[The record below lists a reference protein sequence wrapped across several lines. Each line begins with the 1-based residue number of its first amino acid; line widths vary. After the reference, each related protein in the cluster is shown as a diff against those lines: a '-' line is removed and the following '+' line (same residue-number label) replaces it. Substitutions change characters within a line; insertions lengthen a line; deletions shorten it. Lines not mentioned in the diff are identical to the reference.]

1 MAKSR
6 SSKPLVPL
14 ADLILEMQSWINS
27 CLDGSADGLVERV
40 SKTCHV
46 IGARSVRSEPG
57 APALTNRLL
66 AIPARIQA
74 CPSYLQE
81 AFARDQL
88 TLLRKTIERYPVPEP
103 GLVLAP
109 ERLTRKR
116 TKTVPVDHE
125 LQGEWITTGV
135 RYTTLVYG
143 GVTTQRTLVEV
154 WLVPV
159 RAFDAEPAQPVLLS
173 EVQNISLDAYAE
185 PVRVPGERFIGTIG
199 FNPSPGTD
207 GAFLLSSAAITE
219 GTAAPAPSATIATVD
234 KQFRGARIID
244 PTVTEICVTLDTAI
258 VGQTGNLI
266 VLGERFGTGMVLPL
280 FRQQLGILGPL
291 RDQEL
296 SRVTITWNGFYAIL
310 LSASTP
316 AGWFFDKPTVS
327 PYSSSYDV
335 WPPLALPEAATRPPF
350 EGAVT
355 PIPSL
360 EQYGLDRP
368 YLPTHARLAFVH
380 LHSMPFS
387 PDNELPRLFSYVPH
401 HVEVAGYRIHVDDLM
416 APFADLREVGAAI
429 VLRHPGIEDDP
440 LAWPSSW
447 RWHVCRNEQ
456 EGNTL
461 IHSLH
466 ELRAQDPVAGRNEVV
481 RVLRERKDRFGRD
494 AVTAFRVN
502 LSADDL
508 PALMELTHYKG
519 PQQFA
524 FSPEEEA
531 YRLIQVCPGTD
542 LYKKRLGIARQM
554 LQIIRTTQRID
565 LHDAA
570 SKINPASR
578 LEHKLI
584 DSFDGFG
591 ITALMDGDQAEDLD
605 LQWIGRE
612 YPEALCA
619 LAGAA
624 LRERNLAQATRLVRA
639 QPDPDWPK
647 NALFAFPRRMP
658 APGFPEPILSSE
670 ERRALVEGCFDPRGV
685 ILGPQSPN
693 LSSLASS
700 LKPTFTPDFVRRLVS
715 SSAFEKLK
723 DRIAQR
729 SQNGRRIP
737 RPDSILFGLAL
748 YCGEVFEKELSYLP
762 LEQRRISTSFFELL
776 RTLTV

>member
-1 MAKSR
+1 M
-6 SSKPLVPL
+6 
-14 ADLILEMQSWINS
+14 
-27 CLDGSADGLVERV
+27 
-40 SKTCHV
+40 
-46 IGARSVRSEPG
+46 
-57 APALTNRLL
+57 
-66 AIPARIQA
+66 
-74 CPSYLQE
+74 
-81 AFARDQL
+81 
-88 TLLRKTIERYPVPEP
+88 
-103 GLVLAP
+103 
-109 ERLTRKR
+109 
-116 TKTVPVDHE
+116 
-125 LQGEWITTGV
+125 
-135 RYTTLVYG
+135 
-143 GVTTQRTLVEV
+143 
-154 WLVPV
+154 
-159 RAFDAEPAQPVLLS
+159 
-173 EVQNISLDAYAE
+173 
-185 PVRVPGERFIGTIG
+185 
-199 FNPSPGTD
+199 
-207 GAFLLSSAAITE
+207 
-219 GTAAPAPSATIATVD
+219 
-234 KQFRGARIID
+234 
-244 PTVTEICVTLDTAI
+244 
-258 VGQTGNLI
+258 
-266 VLGERFGTGMVLPL
+266 
-280 FRQQLGILGPL
+280 
-291 RDQEL
+291 
-296 SRVTITWNGFYAIL
+296 
-310 LSASTP
+310 
-316 AGWFFDKPTVS
+316 
-327 PYSSSYDV
+327 
-335 WPPLALPEAATRPPF
+335 
-350 EGAVT
+350 
-355 PIPSL
+355 
-360 EQYGLDRP
+360 
-368 YLPTHARLAFVH
+368 
-380 LHSMPFS
+380 
-387 PDNELPRLFSYVPH
+387 
-401 HVEVAGYRIHVDDLM
+401 
-416 APFADLREVGAAI
+416 
-429 VLRHPGIEDDP
+429 
-440 LAWPSSW
+440 
-447 RWHVCRNEQ
+447 
-456 EGNTL
+456 
-461 IHSLH
+461 
-466 ELRAQDPVAGRNEVV
+466 AGRNEVV

-508 PALMELTHYKG
+508 PALMEVTHYKG

-542 LYKKRLGIARQM
+542 LYKKRFGIARQM

-570 SKINPASR
+570 SKINSASR

-612 YPEALCA
+612 YPEALRA

-670 ERRALVEGCFDPRGV
+670 ERRAFVEGCFDPRGV

-737 RPDSILFGLAL
+737 RPDSILFGLSL
-748 YCGEVFEKELSYLP
+748 YCGEIFEKELSYLP